1 MSKQKESSETH
12 NESIDEKK
20 TELKECFII
29 TPIGKNGSSTYAKT
43 EGLISSVLKPVLL
56 EFGFYPLPA
65 HHIDNSGSINKQ
77 IIDKIVNCELVIAN
91 LTEINPNV
99 MYELAV
105 RHSFGKK
112 VITLAEEETK
122 LPFDIVDQ
130 RTIFY
135 EDSMLG
141 VDILKPRLSK
151 AIESLL
157 KEDES
162 KPISNPVYDAVK
174 QVAAIQ
180 GLPSEQQD
188 ALSILLDRLDIM
200 DNQLK
205 SINRYFPNRRVSQY
219 SESPLLTKFKVET
232 TSLQSAEQLN
242 SLIKFLAEF
251 DILITD
257 IESLK
262 DKNIIHIKSNFPIN
276 PPELKNKLDQHGIS
290 FRSISG
296 QE

>member
-77 IIDKIVNCELVIAN
+77 SIDKIVNGELVIAN

-162 KPISNPVYDAVK
+162 KLISNPVYDAVK
-174 QVAAIQ
+174 QVAAIH
-180 GLPSEQQD
+180 GLPTEQQD
-188 ALSILLDRLDIM
+188 ALTILLDRLDMM

-205 SINRYFPNRRVSQY
+205 TINKYIPNRRIDKYIGFPS
-219 SESPLLTKFKVET
+219 
-232 TSLQSAEQLN
+232 LN
-242 SLIKFLAEF
+242 SFE
-251 DILITD
+251 
-257 IESLK
+257 IETKSL
-262 DKNIIHIKSNFPIN
+262 
-276 PPELKNKLDQHGIS
+276 
-290 FRSISG
+290 
-296 QE
+296 